1 MPGRT
6 IPGRGPVCD
15 DHGVIHN
22 LLAYLFVNRPA
33 LALPALLA
41 LTLAA
46 LPLMDLILDG
56 DVAEPHRGD
65 DR

>member
-6 IPGRGPVCD
+6 IPGSSWVCD

-22 LLAYLFVNRPA
+22 LLAYLFLSLPA

-56 DVAEPHRGD
+56 GAAKPRRND